1 MCWICGCAD
10 HIGLG
15 NDDRVSDKNV
25 NQLNDIIDDEQSS
38 RPA

>member
-10 HIGLG
+10 HVGP
-15 NDDRVSDKNV
+15 KNENKDSKKNI
-25 NQLNDIIDDEQSS
+25 NQLNDIIDEEQSS